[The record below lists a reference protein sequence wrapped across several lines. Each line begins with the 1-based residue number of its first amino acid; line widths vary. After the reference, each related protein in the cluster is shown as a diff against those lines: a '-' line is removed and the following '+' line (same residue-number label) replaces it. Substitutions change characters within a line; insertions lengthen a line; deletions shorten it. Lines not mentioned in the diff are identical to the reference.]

1 MGAFTLLSTTLF
13 SCTADE
19 DVTTDKSIELHT
31 IKIVPTNGP
40 GDQPIYV
47 PPPNK

>member
-1 MGAFTLLSTTLF
+1 MGAFTLLTTTLF

-19 DVTTDKSIELHT
+19 DVTTDKDTELAT
-31 IKIVPTNGP
+31 TKIVATKGP

-47 PPPNK
+47 PPPK